1 LQRARGAGTYWRRSV
16 KILALDTTTNY
27 LTLGLADEKGIYE
40 YSLEVGRRMSLVL
53 TQAIERAL
61 DALGWEIGDINYF
74 ACGIGPGSFT
84 GVRMGLATIK
94 GLAWSL
100 HKPVIGVSTLDIL
113 ARNANIEGKIIFP
126 IIDAKRS
133 LIYCSAYR
141 IINGRQ
147 KRIMPYM
154 LLTEHEFLGKARPNS
169 IILGDALAL
178 YKEGIMM
185 NIKGAEAL
193 GKDYWYPRPGNII
206 SLAREKIRQKDYN
219 NALEVLPIY
228 LYPKECQVKKAQN
241 KKTKG

>member
-1 LQRARGAGTYWRRSV
+1 M

-27 LTLGLADEKGIYE
+27 LTLGLGDEKGIYE
-40 YSLEVGRRMSLVL
+40 YRLEVGRRMSLLL
-53 TQAIERAL
+53 TQTIKRVLAG
-61 DALGWEIGDINYF
+61 LGWGIGDINYF

-100 HKPVIGVSTLDIL
+100 HKPVIGISTLDIL
-113 ARNANIEGKIIFP
+113 ARNANTEEKIIFP
-126 IIDAKRS
+126 IIDAKRN

-141 IINGRQ
+141 IRNGRQ

-154 LLTEHEFLGKARPNS
+154 LLSESEFLDKARPNS

-178 YKEGIMM
+178 YKESIMM
-185 NIKGAEAL
+185 NIKGAQVL
-193 GKDYWYPRPGNII
+193 DKDYWYPRAGNII
-206 SLAREKIRQKDYN
+206 SLASEKIRRKDYS
-219 NALEVLPIY
+219 NASQVLPIY
-228 LYPKECQVKKAQN
+228 LYPKECQVRKAQN

>member
-1 LQRARGAGTYWRRSV
+1 V

-27 LTLGLADEKGIYE
+27 LTLGLGDEKGIYE
-40 YSLEVGRRMSLVL
+40 YRLEVGRRMSIVL
-53 TQAIERAL
+53 TRTIERAL
-61 DALGWEIGDINYF
+61 GALEWSIGDINYF

-113 ARNANIEGKIIFP
+113 ARNVNTEEKTIFP
-126 IIDAKRS
+126 IIDAKRN

-147 KRIMPYM
+147 KRVMPYM
-154 LLTEHEFLGKARPNS
+154 LLNEHEFLGKARHNS
-169 IILGDALAL
+169 IILGDAVAL
-178 YKEGIMM
+178 YKESIVM
-185 NIKGAEAL
+185 NIKGAQVL

-206 SLAREKIRQKDYN
+206 SLAREQIRQKDYN
-219 NALEVLPIY
+219 NASGVLPIY
-228 LYPKECQVKKAQN
+228 LYPKECQVRKAQN
-241 KKTKG
+241 KKIKG